1 MYFCSYNYLLW
12 LSLFV
17 YYFLI
22 FLLVDN
28 VPRTSSPVAG
38 GSGVRGL
45 LSLDHGIE
53 SPFVGDPDLLSS
65 TQLADL
71 IEPQLDESQVRNSDS
86 EYSADLDF
94 NSDVGDA
101 ENFDP
106 EGIERSERH
115 VRGRIDRRRTLMPR
129 ADNSDRDREA
139 NDEQVDAI
147 VDDVGD
153 GQAGRGGDDDDRE
166 SVSLL
171 ANELFEEENDDEQV
185 QYFLVV

>member
-1 MYFCSYNYLLW
+1 MYFCSYNYLWW
-12 LSLFV
+12 LSLFI

-86 EYSADLDF
+86 EYSAELDF

-129 ADNSDRDREA
+129 PDNSDRD
-139 NDEQVDAI
+139 EQVDII
-147 VDDVGD
+147 VDDVAD

>member
-1 MYFCSYNYLLW
+1 MFI
-12 LSLFV
+12 

-115 VRGRIDRRRTLMPR
+115 VRGRIDRRRTLMP
-129 ADNSDRDREA
+129 SREA

-147 VDDVGD
+147 VDDVAD